1 MNGRTLN
8 NLSETDLYI
17 RFLRLEEHVLD
28 GRTPQQFNTDQFVE
42 EANLA
47 SRDEI
52 AELAPV
58 TSVDGETGDV
68 DTNLDHSD
76 TQVALN
82 DLYIQAAK
90 HDFELALEQINYL
103 RGDFNIYANSDDI
116 KSQNNVTLSL
126 REYTS
131 TVGYVEL
138 ETDATSGTITHDISE
153 AAIQPTEAIIGN
165 DVTIT
170 ENGGIITENGGIT
183 YTLVGDNGNTVTIS
197 ESEIDTKVDT
207 SNLTSHIV
215 ELKVELTRAWTTDTS
230 PRLQSWGVYFDG
242 SRLSSWFEVNQT
254 GLSTV

>member
-28 GRTPQQFNTDQFVE
+28 GRTPQQFNTDQLVE
-42 EANLA
+42 EANLV

-52 AELAPV
+52 AELAPKF
-58 TSVDGETGDV
+58 
-68 DTNLDHSD
+68 DHTD
-76 TQVALN
+76 IQVALM

-165 DVTIT
+165 DLT
-170 ENGGIITENGGIT
+170 ITENGGIT

-215 ELKVELTRAWTTDTS
+215 ELKVELTRTSTTDTS

>member
-17 RFLRLEEHVLD
+17 RFLRLEDHVLD

-52 AELAPV
+52 AELAPKF
-58 TSVDGETGDV
+58 
-68 DTNLDHSD
+68 DHTD
-76 TQVALN
+76 IQVALM

-165 DVTIT
+165 DLT
-170 ENGGIITENGGIT
+170 ITENGGIT

>member
-42 EANLA
+42 EANLV

-58 TSVDGETGDV
+58 TSVDGETDDV
-68 DTNLDHSD
+68 DHTDI
-76 TQVALN
+76 QVALM

-165 DVTIT
+165 DLT
-170 ENGGIITENGGIT
+170 ITENGGIT

-215 ELKVELTRAWTTDTS
+215 ELKVELTRTSTTDTS

>member
-17 RFLRLEEHVLD
+17 RLLRLEDHVLD

-68 DTNLDHSD
+68 DHTDI
-76 TQVALN
+76 QVALN

-165 DVTIT
+165 DLT
-170 ENGGIITENGGIT
+170 ITENGGIT

-215 ELKVELTRAWTTDTS
+215 ELKVELTRTSTTDTS

>member
-17 RFLRLEEHVLD
+17 RILRLEDHVLD

-68 DTNLDHSD
+68 DHTDIR
-76 TQVALN
+76 VALN

-165 DVTIT
+165 DLT
-170 ENGGIITENGGIT
+170 ITENGGIT

-215 ELKVELTRAWTTDTS
+215 ELKVELTRTSTTDTS

>member
-42 EANLA
+42 EANLV

-52 AELAPV
+52 AELVAE
-58 TSVDGETGDV
+58 VDAKF
-68 DTNLDHSD
+68 DHTD
-76 TQVALN
+76 IQVALM

-126 REYTS
+126 RDYYS
-131 TVGYVEL
+131 NVGYVEL

-165 DVTIT
+165 DLTIT

>member
-17 RFLRLEEHVLD
+17 RFLRLEDHVLD

-42 EANLA
+42 EANLV

-68 DTNLDHSD
+68 DHTDI
-76 TQVALN
+76 QVALN

-165 DVTIT
+165 DLT
-170 ENGGIITENGGIT
+170 ITENGGIT

-215 ELKVELTRAWTTDTS
+215 ELKVELTRTSTTDTS

>member
-17 RFLRLEEHVLD
+17 RFLRLEDQVLD

-68 DTNLDHSD
+68 DHTDI
-76 TQVALN
+76 QVALN

-165 DVTIT
+165 DLT
-170 ENGGIITENGGIT
+170 ITENGGIT

-215 ELKVELTRAWTTDTS
+215 ELKVELTRTSTTDTS

>member
-1 MNGRTLN
+1 MNGHTLN

-17 RFLRLEEHVLD
+17 RFLRLEDHVLD
-28 GRTPQQFNTDQFVE
+28 GRTPQQFNTDQLVE
-42 EANLA
+42 EANLV

-58 TSVDGETGDV
+58 TSVDAKF
-68 DTNLDHSD
+68 DHTD
-76 TQVALN
+76 IQVALM

-215 ELKVELTRAWTTDTS
+215 ELKVELTRTSTTDTS

>member
-17 RFLRLEEHVLD
+17 RLLRLEDHVLD

-68 DTNLDHSD
+68 DHTDI
-76 TQVALN
+76 QVALN

-165 DVTIT
+165 DLT
-170 ENGGIITENGGIT
+170 ITENGGIT

-215 ELKVELTRAWTTDTS
+215 ELKVELTRTSTTDTT

>member
-28 GRTPQQFNTDQFVE
+28 GRTPQQFNTDQLVE
-42 EANLA
+42 EANLV

-52 AELAPV
+52 AELAPKF
-58 TSVDGETGDV
+58 
-68 DTNLDHSD
+68 DHTD
-76 TQVALN
+76 IQVALM

-165 DVTIT
+165 DLT
-170 ENGGIITENGGIT
+170 ITENGGIT

>member
-28 GRTPQQFNTDQFVE
+28 GRTPQQFNTDQLVE
-42 EANLA
+42 EANLV

-52 AELAPV
+52 AELVAE
-58 TSVDGETGDV
+58 VDAKF
-68 DTNLDHSD
+68 DHTD
-76 TQVALN
+76 IQVALM

-126 REYTS
+126 RDYYS
-131 TVGYVEL
+131 NVGYVEL

-165 DVTIT
+165 DVTIR

>member
-8 NLSETDLYI
+8 NLSETDLYT

-28 GRTPQQFNTDQFVE
+28 GRTPQQFNTDQLVE
-42 EANLA
+42 EANLV

-52 AELAPV
+52 AELAPKF
-58 TSVDGETGDV
+58 
-68 DTNLDHSD
+68 DHTD
-76 TQVALN
+76 IQVALM

-165 DVTIT
+165 DLT
-170 ENGGIITENGGIT
+170 ITENGGIT

-215 ELKVELTRAWTTDTS
+215 ELKVELTRTSTTDTS
-230 PRLQSWGVYFDG
+230 PSLQSWGVYFDG

>member
-42 EANLA
+42 EANLV

-52 AELAPV
+52 AELVAE
-58 TSVDGETGDV
+58 VDAKF
-68 DTNLDHSD
+68 DHTD
-76 TQVALN
+76 IQVALM

-165 DVTIT
+165 DLTIT

-215 ELKVELTRAWTTDTS
+215 ELKVELTRTSTTDTS

>member
-17 RFLRLEEHVLD
+17 RFLRLEDHVLD

-68 DTNLDHSD
+68 DHTDI
-76 TQVALN
+76 QVALM

-165 DVTIT
+165 DLT
-170 ENGGIITENGGIT
+170 ITENGGIT

-215 ELKVELTRAWTTDTS
+215 ELKVELTRTSTTDTS

>member
-17 RFLRLEEHVLD
+17 RFLRLEDHVLD

-42 EANLA
+42 EANLV

-68 DTNLDHSD
+68 DTKFDHTD
-76 TQVALN
+76 IQVALM

-165 DVTIT
+165 DLT
-170 ENGGIITENGGIT
+170 ITENGGIT

-215 ELKVELTRAWTTDTS
+215 ELKVELTRTSTTDTS

>member
-17 RFLRLEEHVLD
+17 RLLRLEDHVLD

-68 DTNLDHSD
+68 DHTDIR
-76 TQVALN
+76 VALN

-165 DVTIT
+165 DLT
-170 ENGGIITENGGIT
+170 ITENGGIT

-215 ELKVELTRAWTTDTS
+215 ELKVELTRTSTTDTS

>member
-17 RFLRLEEHVLD
+17 RFLRLEDQVLD
-28 GRTPQQFNTDQFVE
+28 GRTPQQFNTDQLVE
-42 EANLA
+42 EANLV

-52 AELAPV
+52 AELAPKF
-58 TSVDGETGDV
+58 
-68 DTNLDHSD
+68 DHTD
-76 TQVALN
+76 IQVALM

-165 DVTIT
+165 DLT
-170 ENGGIITENGGIT
+170 ITENGGIT

-254 GLSTV
+254 GLSKV

>member
-28 GRTPQQFNTDQFVE
+28 GRTPQQFNTDQLVE
-42 EANLA
+42 EANLV

-58 TSVDGETGDV
+58 TSVDAKF
-68 DTNLDHSD
+68 DHTD
-76 TQVALN
+76 IQVALM

-165 DVTIT
+165 DLT
-170 ENGGIITENGGIT
+170 ITENGGIT

>member
-17 RFLRLEEHVLD
+17 RFLRLEDQVLD

-52 AELAPV
+52 AELAV

-68 DTNLDHSD
+68 DHTDI
-76 TQVALN
+76 QVALN

-165 DVTIT
+165 DLT
-170 ENGGIITENGGIT
+170 ITENGGIT

>member
-42 EANLA
+42 EANLV

-52 AELAPV
+52 AELAPKF
-58 TSVDGETGDV
+58 
-68 DTNLDHSD
+68 DHTD
-76 TQVALN
+76 IQVALM

>member
-8 NLSETDLYI
+8 NLSETDLYT

-42 EANLA
+42 EANLV

-52 AELAPV
+52 AELVAE
-58 TSVDGETGDV
+58 VDAKF
-68 DTNLDHSD
+68 DHTD
-76 TQVALN
+76 IQVALM

-126 REYTS
+126 RDYYS
-131 TVGYVEL
+131 NVGYVEL

-165 DVTIT
+165 DVTIR

>member
-17 RFLRLEEHVLD
+17 RLLRLEDHVLD

-68 DTNLDHSD
+68 DHTDIR
-76 TQVALN
+76 VALN

-165 DVTIT
+165 DLT
-170 ENGGIITENGGIT
+170 ITENGGIT

-215 ELKVELTRAWTTDTS
+215 ELKVELTRTSTTDTT